1 MEHSSRSIF
10 KIILFIFDCAGSSL
24 LHKFSLVV
32 ASRGYALA
40 SMPKLLTAV
49 ASLAVELGL

>member
-1 MEHSSRSIF
+1 MEHSSRSTF
-10 KIILFIFDCAGSSL
+10 KIIVFIFYSAGSSL
-24 LHKFSLVV
+24 LHKFSLVA

-49 ASLAVELGL
+49 ASLAVEHGL